1 MNISILAAEIA
12 QRVPDLAQ
20 DCTPNNEI
28 MIAAIINRHVGVECA
43 PNPPPQPPPT
53 EPPKQVKTL
62 VCGIC
67 NRPYV
72 RTPVNTSPMGC
83 NCWFEEWL
91 RTAVKHVP

>member
-20 DCTPNNEI
+20 DCTPNNEV
-28 MIAAIINRHVGVECA
+28 MIAAIILRHMGVESTPLA
-43 PNPPPQPPPT
+43 PPP
-53 EPPKQVKTL
+53 EPPKMVKTPI
-62 VCGIC
+62 CGIC